1 MALPLRSS
9 DAEQASWEDYVR
21 RLTPQEACELLGVEH
36 FPHWLASAANLLL
49 LAQHLAARHGPDVR
63 IRDALIAELKEG
75 PHPPSGSENTTWW
88 REIKPHLPMLEKV
101 LLVFMAKTGN
111 LPGHGGRE

>member
-21 RLTPQEACELLGVEH
+21 GLTPQEACELLGVEH

-49 LAQHLAARHGPDVR
+49 LAQHLAARHGPDVT
-63 IRDALIAELKEG
+63 IRAALIAELKEG
-75 PHPPSGSENTTWW
+75 PHPPSGSEHTAWW
-88 REIKPHLPMLEKV
+88 REIKPHLPALEKI